1 MTACVYTCPLIKLL
15 GRAIQHVPWK
25 QRLPW
30 KECFFANSKRNK
42 GLILLSQLSI
52 KKKNLTIEIID
63 IRVVPEKHHYEQSDP
78 AHAQRSILAMALQQS
93 ALLCNSRA
101 AHYPFPHPTL
111 QSAPF
116 KSACD
121 VCPLTHVRAG
131 ATWEQVHKVITQ
143 CSRRKWQSST
153 CQVLPLLKYEAF
165 SVKMHM
171 VLQTNEKRESN

>member
-1 MTACVYTCPLIKLL
+1 MGPHSHDSMCVYVSLNKASWKGNTACTMETEVAMERMLF
-15 GRAIQHVPWK
+15 RK
-25 QRLPW
+25 QQ
-30 KECFFANSKRNK
+30 KKQ
-42 GLILLSQLSI
+42 GLDSSLTVIYL

-131 ATWEQVHKVITQ
+131 AT
-143 CSRRKWQSST
+143 
-153 CQVLPLLKYEAF
+153 
-165 SVKMHM
+165 
-171 VLQTNEKRESN
+171 